1 VPTSGHNGPV
11 MRRRLGQLV
20 KAASAAYDVARPSG
34 AGLAVLLYH
43 RVGARTPV
51 SVDLPAGLFADQ
63 MALLADRYQVLTLD
77 QAADQL
83 ASGAPPRGK
92 PAVAITF
99 DDGTADFL
107 EEAVPVLV
115 EHGLP
120 ATLYVATAFVEEQRS
135 FPDDGRPATWAA
147 LADAVATGLVTI
159 GSHTHTHLLL
169 DRTDGPTA
177 ADELDRSIDLN
188 GERLGVG
195 AQHFAYPKALAGS
208 PAAATEVGR
217 RFRTAAVAGTRLN
230 RWAGTDLHQLA
241 RTPIQVTDGLRWFE
255 RKADG
260 GLRLEDQLRRRVNRK
275 RYAGATT

>member
-1 VPTSGHNGPV
+1 
-11 MRRRLGQLV
+11 MRRPLGQLV
-20 KAASAAYDVARPSG
+20 KAASAAYDVARPGG

-51 SVDLPAGLFADQ
+51 SVDLPTPLFADQ
-63 MALLADRYQVLTLD
+63 MALVTERYQVLSMD
-77 QAADQL
+77 QVADHL
-83 ASGAPPRGK
+83 GTGEPPRGK

-115 EHGLP
+115 AQGIP

-147 LADAVATGLVTI
+147 LAEAVATGLVTI

-169 DRTDGPTA
+169 DRVDGRSA
-177 ADELDRSIDLN
+177 ADELDRSIGLI
-188 GERLGVG
+188 GERLGV
-195 AQHFAYPKALAGS
+195 AAEHFAYPKALAGS
-208 PAAATEVGR
+208 PAAEAEVR
-217 RFRTAAVAGTRLN
+217 ARFRTAAVAGTRLN
-230 RWAGTDLHQLA
+230 RWTGSDLHRLA
-241 RTPIQVTDGLRWFE
+241 RTPIQVTDGLRWFG